1 MDITTTPLYRT
12 AARALSDMDLID
24 AEVEQAR
31 TATWH
36 YPEGPDRR
44 EAAREY
50 FALRRE
56 QKAKRSHYQ
65 EARSRLA
72 IACAILG
79 APVPLPTD

>member
-1 MDITTTPLYRT
+1 MRIIDTPLYK
-12 AARALSDMDLID
+12 AATRALGDLDIID
-24 AEVEQAR
+24 DEVEQAR
-31 TATWH
+31 AATLCH
-36 YPEGPDRR
+36 PEGPDRR

-65 EARSRLA
+65 EARNRLA

-79 APVPLPTD
+79 VRVPLPAN